1 MNLASFDIF
10 DTTLIRK
17 CGRPENI
24 FYLLANRLFPNDR
37 ALREE
42 FLLWRRNAEQSARK
56 RFPNTDVS
64 LEQIYSAP
72 ELSSFSA
79 FTPEQMQQEELRT
92 EAENLTANPAIK
104 AVIENK
110 RKEGYT
116 ICFISD
122 MYIDS
127 VTLVNILKREGC
139 LKDGEKVFVS
149 CEYNARKSDGRL
161 FDKVRNEMSQLKWIH
176 YGDHKISDVK
186 IPRNKGIKSE
196 WVNYSFTETENRF
209 IHQSRN
215 IACDYELSILAGLQ
229 RAARICN
236 GNNAYTEIAANFIA
250 PAYIP
255 YVLFVLN
262 EAKER
267 GLKRL
272 YFLSR
277 DSYILMK
284 MAETVKADFPN
295 IELKYLFV
303 SRKSLLMPYLTEVT
317 SEQFLAAQDHQTIL
331 SKNIDSLLKTLDTNR
346 EELQNEFGIQF
357 DYNKISSKKQESD
370 FLSKIFGKESPYLP
384 ILRQRCAARFNM
396 LHAYFQ
402 QEGLFDGTPSGMVD
416 VGWLGTS
423 RLMINSILKHSG
435 ANPVEFFYFGVR
447 GDVLPSIYGVYS
459 SYFRPNQLSTEL
471 TALIENYYSASPYPS
486 TLGYK
491 KSGHT
496 IVPTFAHNSDYKE
509 TPITENNISIATWIM
524 QEMRE
529 TDLHFEPAFWTW
541 TKTAINAISQLSVK
555 IDLTPF
561 VKTADFDDSA
571 FVRKLSG
578 TELIKLICLG
588 DHITAFDRASLQLTT
603 HRCCDKSLWRLHNFT
618 GRLRRYL
625 YLRLRK

>member
-1 MNLASFDIF
+1 
-10 DTTLIRK
+10 
-17 CGRPENI
+17 
-24 FYLLANRLFPNDR
+24 
-37 ALREE
+37 
-42 FLLWRRNAEQSARK
+42 
-56 RFPNTDVS
+56 
-64 LEQIYSAP
+64 
-72 ELSSFSA
+72 
-79 FTPEQMQQEELRT
+79 
-92 EAENLTANPAIK
+92 
-104 AVIENK
+104 
-110 RKEGYT
+110 
-116 ICFISD
+116 
-122 MYIDS
+122 
-127 VTLVNILKREGC
+127 
-139 LKDGEKVFVS
+139 
-149 CEYNARKSDGRL
+149 
-161 FDKVRNEMSQLKWIH
+161 
-176 YGDHKISDVK
+176 
-186 IPRNKGIKSE
+186 
-196 WVNYSFTETENRF
+196 
-209 IHQSRN
+209 
-215 IACDYELSILAGLQ
+215 
-229 RAARICN
+229 
-236 GNNAYTEIAANFIA
+236 
-250 PAYIP
+250 
-255 YVLFVLN
+255 
-262 EAKER
+262 
-267 GLKRL
+267 
-272 YFLSR
+272 
-277 DSYILMK
+277 
-284 MAETVKADFPN
+284 
-295 IELKYLFV
+295 
-303 SRKSLLMPYLTEVT
+303 
-317 SEQFLAAQDHQTIL
+317 
-331 SKNIDSLLKTLDTNR
+331 
-346 EELQNEFGIQF
+346 
-357 DYNKISSKKQESD
+357 
-370 FLSKIFGKESPYLP
+370 
-384 ILRQRCAARFNM
+384 M